1 MKLYTEHK
9 QVILASS
16 SKTRVNYL
24 KQHLDRILVVR
35 HKVDEKKI
43 KDEFIETNFTDLV
56 RLLAKKKAESV
67 MEDYSKNIIIG
78 SDQILV
84 CEGKLINKSENLSDA
99 KNNLI
104 NLRGKRHT
112 LISSLYVIKN
122 KKFYFE
128 ETKKAEML
136 FKKISQKKIDEY
148 LSEQNKE
155 VLKSVGSYRIEDNSK
170 YNFLKILKGDYETII
185 GFPLKNFIKKF
196 MKGKKMTL
204 FVIGKPIKHSLSP
217 LIHNYWIN
225 KYQLGLE
232 YKKMEVEKESLP
244 SLIENVREGKITGLN
259 ITLPYK
265 KDIISYIDEVSHSA
279 KDIGA
284 INTVFLRGNKVYGEN
299 TDGIG
304 FTRALEKKTK
314 FNFSNKSIYI
324 LGAGGASYGI
334 ISELIKKKVEKIY
347 VTNRTKQKTIQ
358 LVNFFKTKNKEI
370 NLEFVEWKDLVP
382 NSDVDLI
389 INTTS
394 FGMKDNEC
402 LKIDINNLRD
412 TLIFVDIIYNPKETE
427 LLKLFKK
434 EGFVCM
440 NGLSMLIEQA
450 AVSFELWFNIS
461 LNNKDIEEVKKICE
475 ASY

>member
-1 MKLYTEHK
+1 
-9 QVILASS
+9 
-16 SKTRVNYL
+16 
-24 KQHLDRILVVR
+24 
-35 HKVDEKKI
+35 
-43 KDEFIETNFTDLV
+43 
-56 RLLAKKKAESV
+56 
-67 MEDYSKNIIIG
+67 
-78 SDQILV
+78 
-84 CEGKLINKSENLSDA
+84 
-99 KNNLI
+99 
-104 NLRGKRHT
+104 
-112 LISSLYVIKN
+112 
-122 KKFYFE
+122 
-128 ETKKAEML
+128 
-136 FKKISQKKIDEY
+136 
-148 LSEQNKE
+148 
-155 VLKSVGSYRIEDNSK
+155 
-170 YNFLKILKGDYETII
+170 
-185 GFPLKNFIKKF
+185 
-196 MKGKKMTL
+196 MTL

-217 LIHNYWIN
+217 LIHNYWID
-225 KYQLGLE
+225 KYELDLE
-232 YKKMEVEKESLP
+232 YKKMEVEKGLLP
-244 SLIENVREGKITGLN
+244 SLIENVRDRKITGLN

-265 KDIISYIDEVSHSA
+265 KDIISYIDEVSYSA

-324 LGAGGASYGI
+324 IGAGGAAYGI

-347 VTNRTKQKTIQ
+347 ITNRTKQKTIQ

-370 NLEFVEWKDLVP
+370 NLELIEWKNLAP

-402 LKIDINNLRD
+402 LKIDINNLKD

-427 LLKLFKK
+427 LLKFFKK
-434 EGFVCM
+434 EGFVVM

>member
-1 MKLYTEHK
+1 
-9 QVILASS
+9 
-16 SKTRVNYL
+16 
-24 KQHLDRILVVR
+24 
-35 HKVDEKKI
+35 
-43 KDEFIETNFTDLV
+43 
-56 RLLAKKKAESV
+56 
-67 MEDYSKNIIIG
+67 
-78 SDQILV
+78 
-84 CEGKLINKSENLSDA
+84 
-99 KNNLI
+99 
-104 NLRGKRHT
+104 
-112 LISSLYVIKN
+112 
-122 KKFYFE
+122 
-128 ETKKAEML
+128 
-136 FKKISQKKIDEY
+136 
-148 LSEQNKE
+148 
-155 VLKSVGSYRIEDNSK
+155 
-170 YNFLKILKGDYETII
+170 
-185 GFPLKNFIKKF
+185 
-196 MKGKKMTL
+196 MTL

-232 YKKMEVEKESLP
+232 YKKMEVEKELLP
-244 SLIENVREGKITGLN
+244 SLVENIREGKITGLN

-265 KDIISYIDEVSHSA
+265 KDIISYVDEVSHSA

-324 LGAGGASYGI
+324 IGAGGAAYGI
-334 ISELIKKKVEKIY
+334 ISELIKKKVKKIY
-347 VTNRTKQKTIQ
+347 VTNRTKQRTIQ
-358 LVNFFKTKNKEI
+358 LLNFFKTKNKEI
-370 NLEFVEWKDLVP
+370 NLEFVEWEDLVP

-402 LKIDINNLRD
+402 LKIDINNIRD
-412 TLIFVDIIYNPKETE
+412 TLIFVDIIYSPKETE

-475 ASY
+475 TSY

>member
-1 MKLYTEHK
+1 
-9 QVILASS
+9 
-16 SKTRVNYL
+16 
-24 KQHLDRILVVR
+24 
-35 HKVDEKKI
+35 
-43 KDEFIETNFTDLV
+43 
-56 RLLAKKKAESV
+56 
-67 MEDYSKNIIIG
+67 
-78 SDQILV
+78 
-84 CEGKLINKSENLSDA
+84 
-99 KNNLI
+99 
-104 NLRGKRHT
+104 
-112 LISSLYVIKN
+112 
-122 KKFYFE
+122 
-128 ETKKAEML
+128 
-136 FKKISQKKIDEY
+136 
-148 LSEQNKE
+148 
-155 VLKSVGSYRIEDNSK
+155 
-170 YNFLKILKGDYETII
+170 
-185 GFPLKNFIKKF
+185 
-196 MKGKKMTL
+196 MTL

-217 LIHNYWIN
+217 LIHNYWIK

-265 KDIISYIDEVSHSA
+265 KDIISYLDEVSHSA

-284 INTVFLRGNKVYGEN
+284 INTVFIRGNKVYGEN

-334 ISELIKKKVEKIY
+334 ISELIGKKVEKIY

-358 LVNFFKTKNKEI
+358 LIKHFKTKNKEI
-370 NLEFVEWKDLVP
+370 KLEFVEWKDLVP

-402 LKIDINNLRD
+402 IKINMNNLRD
-412 TLIFVDIIYNPKETE
+412 TLIFVDIIYSPKETE

-440 NGLSMLIEQA
+440 NGLNMLIEQA

>member
-1 MKLYTEHK
+1 
-9 QVILASS
+9 
-16 SKTRVNYL
+16 
-24 KQHLDRILVVR
+24 
-35 HKVDEKKI
+35 
-43 KDEFIETNFTDLV
+43 
-56 RLLAKKKAESV
+56 
-67 MEDYSKNIIIG
+67 
-78 SDQILV
+78 
-84 CEGKLINKSENLSDA
+84 
-99 KNNLI
+99 
-104 NLRGKRHT
+104 
-112 LISSLYVIKN
+112 
-122 KKFYFE
+122 
-128 ETKKAEML
+128 
-136 FKKISQKKIDEY
+136 
-148 LSEQNKE
+148 
-155 VLKSVGSYRIEDNSK
+155 
-170 YNFLKILKGDYETII
+170 
-185 GFPLKNFIKKF
+185 
-196 MKGKKMTL
+196 MTL

-225 KYQLGLE
+225 KYELGLE
-232 YKKMEVEKESLP
+232 YKKMEVERESLP
-244 SLIENVREGKITGLN
+244 SLIENVRDKKITGLN

-265 KDIISYIDEVSHSA
+265 KDIISYIDEVSYSA

-324 LGAGGASYGI
+324 IGAGGAAYGI

-347 VTNRTKQKTIQ
+347 ITNRTKQKTIQ
-358 LVNFFKTKNKEI
+358 LVNFFKTKNKKI

-402 LKIDINNLRD
+402 LKIDINNLKD

>member
-1 MKLYTEHK
+1 
-9 QVILASS
+9 
-16 SKTRVNYL
+16 
-24 KQHLDRILVVR
+24 
-35 HKVDEKKI
+35 
-43 KDEFIETNFTDLV
+43 
-56 RLLAKKKAESV
+56 
-67 MEDYSKNIIIG
+67 
-78 SDQILV
+78 
-84 CEGKLINKSENLSDA
+84 
-99 KNNLI
+99 
-104 NLRGKRHT
+104 
-112 LISSLYVIKN
+112 
-122 KKFYFE
+122 
-128 ETKKAEML
+128 
-136 FKKISQKKIDEY
+136 
-148 LSEQNKE
+148 
-155 VLKSVGSYRIEDNSK
+155 
-170 YNFLKILKGDYETII
+170 
-185 GFPLKNFIKKF
+185 
-196 MKGKKMTL
+196 MTL

-225 KYQLGLE
+225 KYELGLE
-232 YKKMEVEKESLP
+232 YKKMEVERESLP
-244 SLIENVREGKITGLN
+244 SLIENVRDKKITGLN

-265 KDIISYIDEVSHSA
+265 KDIISYIDEVSYSA

-324 LGAGGASYGI
+324 IGAGGAAYGI

-347 VTNRTKQKTIQ
+347 ITNRTKQKTIQ
-358 LVNFFKTKNKEI
+358 LVNFFKTKNKKI

-402 LKIDINNLRD
+402 LKIDINNLKD
-412 TLIFVDIIYNPKETE
+412 TIIFVDIIYNPKETE

>member
-1 MKLYTEHK
+1 
-9 QVILASS
+9 
-16 SKTRVNYL
+16 
-24 KQHLDRILVVR
+24 
-35 HKVDEKKI
+35 
-43 KDEFIETNFTDLV
+43 
-56 RLLAKKKAESV
+56 
-67 MEDYSKNIIIG
+67 
-78 SDQILV
+78 
-84 CEGKLINKSENLSDA
+84 
-99 KNNLI
+99 
-104 NLRGKRHT
+104 
-112 LISSLYVIKN
+112 
-122 KKFYFE
+122 
-128 ETKKAEML
+128 
-136 FKKISQKKIDEY
+136 
-148 LSEQNKE
+148 
-155 VLKSVGSYRIEDNSK
+155 
-170 YNFLKILKGDYETII
+170 
-185 GFPLKNFIKKF
+185 
-196 MKGKKMTL
+196 MTL

-225 KYQLGLE
+225 KYGLGLE
-232 YKKMEVEKESLP
+232 YKKMEVERESLP
-244 SLIENVREGKITGLN
+244 SLIENVRDKKITGLN

-265 KDIISYIDEVSHSA
+265 KDIISYIDEVSYSA

-284 INTVFLRGNKVYGEN
+284 INTVFLREKKVYGEN

-324 LGAGGASYGI
+324 IGAGGAAYGI

-347 VTNRTKQKTIQ
+347 ITNRTKQKTIQ
-358 LVNFFKTKNKEI
+358 LVNFFKTKNKKI

-402 LKIDINNLRD
+402 LKIDINNLKD

>member
-1 MKLYTEHK
+1 
-9 QVILASS
+9 
-16 SKTRVNYL
+16 
-24 KQHLDRILVVR
+24 
-35 HKVDEKKI
+35 
-43 KDEFIETNFTDLV
+43 
-56 RLLAKKKAESV
+56 
-67 MEDYSKNIIIG
+67 
-78 SDQILV
+78 
-84 CEGKLINKSENLSDA
+84 
-99 KNNLI
+99 
-104 NLRGKRHT
+104 
-112 LISSLYVIKN
+112 
-122 KKFYFE
+122 
-128 ETKKAEML
+128 
-136 FKKISQKKIDEY
+136 
-148 LSEQNKE
+148 
-155 VLKSVGSYRIEDNSK
+155 
-170 YNFLKILKGDYETII
+170 
-185 GFPLKNFIKKF
+185 
-196 MKGKKMTL
+196 MTL

-244 SLIENVREGKITGLN
+244 SLIENVRDRKITGLN

-265 KDIISYIDEVSHSA
+265 KDIISYIDEVSYSA

-324 LGAGGASYGI
+324 IGAGGASYGI

-347 VTNRTKQKTIQ
+347 ITNRTKQKTIQ

-402 LKIDINNLRD
+402 LKIDINNLKD

>member
-1 MKLYTEHK
+1 
-9 QVILASS
+9 
-16 SKTRVNYL
+16 
-24 KQHLDRILVVR
+24 
-35 HKVDEKKI
+35 
-43 KDEFIETNFTDLV
+43 
-56 RLLAKKKAESV
+56 
-67 MEDYSKNIIIG
+67 
-78 SDQILV
+78 
-84 CEGKLINKSENLSDA
+84 
-99 KNNLI
+99 
-104 NLRGKRHT
+104 
-112 LISSLYVIKN
+112 
-122 KKFYFE
+122 
-128 ETKKAEML
+128 
-136 FKKISQKKIDEY
+136 
-148 LSEQNKE
+148 
-155 VLKSVGSYRIEDNSK
+155 
-170 YNFLKILKGDYETII
+170 
-185 GFPLKNFIKKF
+185 
-196 MKGKKMTL
+196 MTL

-217 LIHNYWIN
+217 LIHNYWIK

-232 YKKMEVEKESLP
+232 YKKMEVEKELLP
-244 SLIENVREGKITGLN
+244 SLIENVRDRKITGLN

-265 KDIISYIDEVSHSA
+265 KDIISYIDEVSYSA

-334 ISELIKKKVEKIY
+334 ISELIGKNVEKIY

-358 LVNFFKTKNKEI
+358 LIKHFKTKNKEI
-370 NLEFVEWKDLVP
+370 KLEFVEWKDLVP

-402 LKIDINNLRD
+402 LKIDINNLKD
-412 TLIFVDIIYNPKETE
+412 TLIFVDIIYSPKETE

-440 NGLSMLIEQA
+440 NGLNMLIEQA

>member
-1 MKLYTEHK
+1 
-9 QVILASS
+9 
-16 SKTRVNYL
+16 
-24 KQHLDRILVVR
+24 
-35 HKVDEKKI
+35 
-43 KDEFIETNFTDLV
+43 
-56 RLLAKKKAESV
+56 
-67 MEDYSKNIIIG
+67 
-78 SDQILV
+78 
-84 CEGKLINKSENLSDA
+84 
-99 KNNLI
+99 
-104 NLRGKRHT
+104 
-112 LISSLYVIKN
+112 
-122 KKFYFE
+122 
-128 ETKKAEML
+128 
-136 FKKISQKKIDEY
+136 
-148 LSEQNKE
+148 
-155 VLKSVGSYRIEDNSK
+155 
-170 YNFLKILKGDYETII
+170 
-185 GFPLKNFIKKF
+185 
-196 MKGKKMTL
+196 MTL

-217 LIHNYWIN
+217 LIHNYWIK

-232 YKKMEVEKESLP
+232 YKKMEVERESLP
-244 SLIENVREGKITGLN
+244 SLIENVRDKKITGLN

-265 KDIISYIDEVSHSA
+265 KDIISYIDEVSYSA

-334 ISELIKKKVEKIY
+334 ISELIGKNVAKIY

-358 LVNFFKTKNKEI
+358 LIKHFKTKNKEI
-370 NLEFVEWKDLVP
+370 KLEFIEWKDLAP

-402 LKIDINNLRD
+402 IKINMNNLRD

-450 AVSFELWFNIS
+450 AVSFELWFDIS

>member
-1 MKLYTEHK
+1 
-9 QVILASS
+9 
-16 SKTRVNYL
+16 
-24 KQHLDRILVVR
+24 
-35 HKVDEKKI
+35 
-43 KDEFIETNFTDLV
+43 
-56 RLLAKKKAESV
+56 
-67 MEDYSKNIIIG
+67 
-78 SDQILV
+78 
-84 CEGKLINKSENLSDA
+84 
-99 KNNLI
+99 
-104 NLRGKRHT
+104 
-112 LISSLYVIKN
+112 
-122 KKFYFE
+122 
-128 ETKKAEML
+128 
-136 FKKISQKKIDEY
+136 
-148 LSEQNKE
+148 
-155 VLKSVGSYRIEDNSK
+155 
-170 YNFLKILKGDYETII
+170 
-185 GFPLKNFIKKF
+185 
-196 MKGKKMTL
+196 MTL

-225 KYQLGLE
+225 KYELGLE
-232 YKKMEVEKESLP
+232 YKKMEVERDLLP
-244 SLIENVREGKITGLN
+244 SLIENVRDKKITGLN

-265 KDIISYIDEVSHSA
+265 KDIISYIDEVSYSA

-284 INTVFLRGNKVYGEN
+284 INTIFLQGNKVYGEN

-334 ISELIKKKVEKIY
+334 ISELIKKKVKKIY
-347 VTNRTKQKTIQ
+347 VTNRTKQRTIQ
-358 LVNFFKTKNKEI
+358 LLNFFKTKNKEI
-370 NLEFVEWKDLVP
+370 NLEFVEWKNLAP

-402 LKIDINNLRD
+402 LKIDINNLKD

>member
-1 MKLYTEHK
+1 
-9 QVILASS
+9 
-16 SKTRVNYL
+16 
-24 KQHLDRILVVR
+24 
-35 HKVDEKKI
+35 
-43 KDEFIETNFTDLV
+43 
-56 RLLAKKKAESV
+56 
-67 MEDYSKNIIIG
+67 
-78 SDQILV
+78 
-84 CEGKLINKSENLSDA
+84 
-99 KNNLI
+99 
-104 NLRGKRHT
+104 
-112 LISSLYVIKN
+112 
-122 KKFYFE
+122 
-128 ETKKAEML
+128 
-136 FKKISQKKIDEY
+136 
-148 LSEQNKE
+148 
-155 VLKSVGSYRIEDNSK
+155 
-170 YNFLKILKGDYETII
+170 
-185 GFPLKNFIKKF
+185 
-196 MKGKKMTL
+196 MTL

-217 LIHNYWIN
+217 LIHNYWIK

-232 YKKMEVEKESLP
+232 YKKMEVEKESLF
-244 SLIENVREGKITGLN
+244 SLIENLREGKITGLN

-334 ISELIKKKVEKIY
+334 ISELIGKNVEKIY

-358 LVNFFKTKNKEI
+358 LIKHFKTKNKEI
-370 NLEFVEWKDLVP
+370 KLEFVEWKDLAP

-402 LKIDINNLRD
+402 IKINMNNLRD
-412 TLIFVDIIYNPKETE
+412 TLIFVDIIYSPKETE

-440 NGLSMLIEQA
+440 NGLNMLIEQA

>member
-1 MKLYTEHK
+1 
-9 QVILASS
+9 
-16 SKTRVNYL
+16 
-24 KQHLDRILVVR
+24 
-35 HKVDEKKI
+35 
-43 KDEFIETNFTDLV
+43 
-56 RLLAKKKAESV
+56 
-67 MEDYSKNIIIG
+67 
-78 SDQILV
+78 
-84 CEGKLINKSENLSDA
+84 
-99 KNNLI
+99 
-104 NLRGKRHT
+104 
-112 LISSLYVIKN
+112 
-122 KKFYFE
+122 
-128 ETKKAEML
+128 
-136 FKKISQKKIDEY
+136 
-148 LSEQNKE
+148 
-155 VLKSVGSYRIEDNSK
+155 
-170 YNFLKILKGDYETII
+170 
-185 GFPLKNFIKKF
+185 
-196 MKGKKMTL
+196 MTL

-225 KYQLGLE
+225 KYGLGLE
-232 YKKMEVEKESLP
+232 YKKMEVERESLP
-244 SLIENVREGKITGLN
+244 SLIENVRDKKITGLN

-265 KDIISYIDEVSHSA
+265 KDIISYIDEVSYSA

-324 LGAGGASYGI
+324 IGAGGAAYGI
-334 ISELIKKKVEKIY
+334 ISELIKKKVAKIY
-347 VTNRTKQKTIQ
+347 ITNRTKQKTIQ
-358 LVNFFKTKNKEI
+358 LVNFFKTKNKKI

-402 LKIDINNLRD
+402 LKIDINNLKD

>member
-1 MKLYTEHK
+1 
-9 QVILASS
+9 
-16 SKTRVNYL
+16 
-24 KQHLDRILVVR
+24 
-35 HKVDEKKI
+35 
-43 KDEFIETNFTDLV
+43 
-56 RLLAKKKAESV
+56 
-67 MEDYSKNIIIG
+67 
-78 SDQILV
+78 
-84 CEGKLINKSENLSDA
+84 
-99 KNNLI
+99 
-104 NLRGKRHT
+104 
-112 LISSLYVIKN
+112 
-122 KKFYFE
+122 
-128 ETKKAEML
+128 
-136 FKKISQKKIDEY
+136 
-148 LSEQNKE
+148 
-155 VLKSVGSYRIEDNSK
+155 
-170 YNFLKILKGDYETII
+170 
-185 GFPLKNFIKKF
+185 
-196 MKGKKMTL
+196 MTL

-232 YKKMEVEKESLP
+232 YKKMEVEKELLP
-244 SLIENVREGKITGLN
+244 SLVENIREGKITGLN

-314 FNFSNKSIYI
+314 FKFSNKSIYI

-334 ISELIKKKVEKIY
+334 ISELIKKKVKKIY
-347 VTNRTKQKTIQ
+347 VTNRTKQRTIQ
-358 LVNFFKTKNKEI
+358 LLNFFKTKNKEI
-370 NLEFVEWKDLVP
+370 NLEFVEWEDLVP

-402 LKIDINNLRD
+402 LKIDINNIRD
-412 TLIFVDIIYNPKETE
+412 TLIFVDIIYSPKETE

-475 ASY
+475 TSY

>member
-1 MKLYTEHK
+1 
-9 QVILASS
+9 
-16 SKTRVNYL
+16 
-24 KQHLDRILVVR
+24 
-35 HKVDEKKI
+35 
-43 KDEFIETNFTDLV
+43 
-56 RLLAKKKAESV
+56 
-67 MEDYSKNIIIG
+67 
-78 SDQILV
+78 
-84 CEGKLINKSENLSDA
+84 
-99 KNNLI
+99 
-104 NLRGKRHT
+104 
-112 LISSLYVIKN
+112 
-122 KKFYFE
+122 
-128 ETKKAEML
+128 
-136 FKKISQKKIDEY
+136 
-148 LSEQNKE
+148 
-155 VLKSVGSYRIEDNSK
+155 
-170 YNFLKILKGDYETII
+170 
-185 GFPLKNFIKKF
+185 
-196 MKGKKMTL
+196 MTL

-265 KDIISYIDEVSHSA
+265 KDIISYIDEVSYSA

-284 INTVFLRGNKVYGEN
+284 INTVFIRGNKVYGEN

-358 LVNFFKTKNKEI
+358 LVKHFKTKNKKI

-402 LKIDINNLRD
+402 LKIDINNLKD

>member
-1 MKLYTEHK
+1 
-9 QVILASS
+9 
-16 SKTRVNYL
+16 
-24 KQHLDRILVVR
+24 
-35 HKVDEKKI
+35 
-43 KDEFIETNFTDLV
+43 
-56 RLLAKKKAESV
+56 
-67 MEDYSKNIIIG
+67 
-78 SDQILV
+78 
-84 CEGKLINKSENLSDA
+84 
-99 KNNLI
+99 
-104 NLRGKRHT
+104 
-112 LISSLYVIKN
+112 
-122 KKFYFE
+122 
-128 ETKKAEML
+128 
-136 FKKISQKKIDEY
+136 
-148 LSEQNKE
+148 
-155 VLKSVGSYRIEDNSK
+155 
-170 YNFLKILKGDYETII
+170 
-185 GFPLKNFIKKF
+185 
-196 MKGKKMTL
+196 MTL

-225 KYQLGLE
+225 KYGLGLE
-232 YKKMEVEKESLP
+232 YKKMEVERESLP
-244 SLIENVREGKITGLN
+244 SLIENVRDKKITGLN

-265 KDIISYIDEVSHSA
+265 KDIISYIDEVSYSA

-324 LGAGGASYGI
+324 IGAGGAAYGI
-334 ISELIKKKVEKIY
+334 ISELIKKKVEKIHI
-347 VTNRTKQKTIQ
+347 TNRTKQKTIQ
-358 LVNFFKTKNKEI
+358 LVNFFKTKNKKI

-402 LKIDINNLRD
+402 LKIDINNLKD

>member
-1 MKLYTEHK
+1 
-9 QVILASS
+9 
-16 SKTRVNYL
+16 
-24 KQHLDRILVVR
+24 
-35 HKVDEKKI
+35 
-43 KDEFIETNFTDLV
+43 
-56 RLLAKKKAESV
+56 
-67 MEDYSKNIIIG
+67 
-78 SDQILV
+78 
-84 CEGKLINKSENLSDA
+84 
-99 KNNLI
+99 
-104 NLRGKRHT
+104 
-112 LISSLYVIKN
+112 
-122 KKFYFE
+122 
-128 ETKKAEML
+128 
-136 FKKISQKKIDEY
+136 
-148 LSEQNKE
+148 
-155 VLKSVGSYRIEDNSK
+155 
-170 YNFLKILKGDYETII
+170 
-185 GFPLKNFIKKF
+185 
-196 MKGKKMTL
+196 MTL
-204 FVIGKPIKHSLSP
+204 FVVGKPIKHSLSP
-217 LIHNYWIN
+217 LIHNYWIK

-232 YKKMEVEKESLP
+232 YKKMEVEKESLS
-244 SLIENVREGKITGLN
+244 SLIENLREGKITGLN

-265 KDIISYIDEVSHSA
+265 KDIISYIDEVSYSA

-334 ISELIKKKVEKIY
+334 ISELIKKKEKKIY
-347 VTNRTKQKTIQ
+347 VTNRTKQRTIQ
-358 LVNFFKTKNKEI
+358 LLNFFKSKNKEI

-402 LKIDINNLRD
+402 LKIDINNLKD

>member
-1 MKLYTEHK
+1 
-9 QVILASS
+9 
-16 SKTRVNYL
+16 
-24 KQHLDRILVVR
+24 
-35 HKVDEKKI
+35 
-43 KDEFIETNFTDLV
+43 
-56 RLLAKKKAESV
+56 
-67 MEDYSKNIIIG
+67 
-78 SDQILV
+78 
-84 CEGKLINKSENLSDA
+84 
-99 KNNLI
+99 
-104 NLRGKRHT
+104 
-112 LISSLYVIKN
+112 
-122 KKFYFE
+122 
-128 ETKKAEML
+128 
-136 FKKISQKKIDEY
+136 
-148 LSEQNKE
+148 
-155 VLKSVGSYRIEDNSK
+155 
-170 YNFLKILKGDYETII
+170 
-185 GFPLKNFIKKF
+185 
-196 MKGKKMTL
+196 MTL

-225 KYQLGLE
+225 KYGLGLE
-232 YKKMEVEKESLP
+232 YKKMEVERESLP
-244 SLIENVREGKITGLN
+244 SLIEDVRDKKITGLN

-265 KDIISYIDEVSHSA
+265 KDIISYIDEVSDSA

-324 LGAGGASYGI
+324 IGAGGAAYGI

-347 VTNRTKQKTIQ
+347 ITNRTKQKTIQ
-358 LVNFFKTKNKEI
+358 LVNFFKTKNKKI

-402 LKIDINNLRD
+402 LKIDINNLKD

>member
-1 MKLYTEHK
+1 MY
-9 QVILASS
+9 
-16 SKTRVNYL
+16 NY
-24 KQHLDRILVVR
+24 
-35 HKVDEKKI
+35 
-43 KDEFIETNFTDLV
+43 
-56 RLLAKKKAESV
+56 
-67 MEDYSKNIIIG
+67 
-78 SDQILV
+78 
-84 CEGKLINKSENLSDA
+84 
-99 KNNLI
+99 
-104 NLRGKRHT
+104 
-112 LISSLYVIKN
+112 
-122 KKFYFE
+122 
-128 ETKKAEML
+128 
-136 FKKISQKKIDEY
+136 
-148 LSEQNKE
+148 
-155 VLKSVGSYRIEDNSK
+155 
-170 YNFLKILKGDYETII
+170 
-185 GFPLKNFIKKF
+185 
-196 MKGKKMTL
+196 
-204 FVIGKPIKHSLSP
+204 FVIGNPIEHSLSP

-232 YKKMEVEKESLP
+232 YKKMEVERDLLP
-244 SLIENVREGKITGLN
+244 SLIENVRDKKITGLN

-265 KDIISYIDEVSHSA
+265 KDIISYIDEVSYSA

-334 ISELIKKKVEKIY
+334 ISELIKKKVKKIY
-347 VTNRTKQKTIQ
+347 VTNRTKQRTIQ
-358 LVNFFKTKNKEI
+358 LLNFFKTKNKEI

-402 LKIDINNLRD
+402 LKIDINNLKD

>member
-1 MKLYTEHK
+1 
-9 QVILASS
+9 
-16 SKTRVNYL
+16 
-24 KQHLDRILVVR
+24 
-35 HKVDEKKI
+35 
-43 KDEFIETNFTDLV
+43 
-56 RLLAKKKAESV
+56 
-67 MEDYSKNIIIG
+67 
-78 SDQILV
+78 
-84 CEGKLINKSENLSDA
+84 
-99 KNNLI
+99 
-104 NLRGKRHT
+104 
-112 LISSLYVIKN
+112 
-122 KKFYFE
+122 
-128 ETKKAEML
+128 
-136 FKKISQKKIDEY
+136 
-148 LSEQNKE
+148 
-155 VLKSVGSYRIEDNSK
+155 
-170 YNFLKILKGDYETII
+170 
-185 GFPLKNFIKKF
+185 
-196 MKGKKMTL
+196 MTL

-225 KYQLGLE
+225 KYELGLE
-232 YKKMEVEKESLP
+232 YKKMEVERESLP
-244 SLIENVREGKITGLN
+244 SLIENVRDKKITGLN

-265 KDIISYIDEVSHSA
+265 KDIISYIDEVSYSA

-334 ISELIKKKVEKIY
+334 ISELIKKKVKKIY
-347 VTNRTKQKTIQ
+347 VTNRTKQRTIQ
-358 LVNFFKTKNKEI
+358 LLNFFKTKNKEI
-370 NLEFVEWKDLVP
+370 NLEFVEWEDLVP

-402 LKIDINNLRD
+402 LKIDINNLKD

-461 LNNKDIEEVKKICE
+461 LNNKDIEEVKNICE